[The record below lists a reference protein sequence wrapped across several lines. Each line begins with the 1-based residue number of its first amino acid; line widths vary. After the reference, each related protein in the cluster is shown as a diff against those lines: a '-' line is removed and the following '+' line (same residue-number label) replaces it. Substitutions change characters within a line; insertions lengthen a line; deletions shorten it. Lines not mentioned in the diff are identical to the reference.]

1 MLHQNT
7 NYIITVLIAQ
17 LVKDIKPL
25 CDIILSAATAF
36 VSSTSPIT
44 TSENSSETDLN
55 IDNTDDE
62 IHMDISNW
70 SPAQKKKLQ
79 HMTEFHKEYQWI
91 FGEKASIHTIMKR
104 RISHMNPPYSYL
116 CL

>member
-1 MLHQNT
+1 M
-7 NYIITVLIAQ
+7 NYIITVLIAE

-25 CDIILSAATAF
+25 CDVILSAAMAF
-36 VSSTSPIT
+36 ISSTSPIT
-44 TSENSSETDLN
+44 TSEDSSETDLN
-55 IDNTDDE
+55 INSTEDE
-62 IHMDISNW
+62 IHTDISNW
-70 SPAQKKKLQ
+70 TPAQKKKLQ

-104 RISHMNPPYSYL
+104 RISHMNPSYSYL

>member
-1 MLHQNT
+1 M
-7 NYIITVLIAQ
+7 
-17 LVKDIKPL
+17 
-25 CDIILSAATAF
+25 AF

-44 TSENSSETDLN
+44 TSEDSSEMDLN
-55 IDNTDDE
+55 INNTEDE

-70 SPAQKKKLQ
+70 IPAQKKTLQ

-104 RISHMNPPYSYL
+104 RISHMNPPIPTSV
-116 CL
+116 CEEEM